1 LIYLIYLLSLG
12 AAAGFIAGLLGVGGG
27 LIIVPILAMIYTSQ
41 GAADSIIMHLAIG
54 TSLATIVFTSISS
67 VWAHHQRGAV
77 RWEDFYHLT
86 PGIIIGAWLGA
97 GIADSLPT
105 AGLRVFFGLFE
116 LFVAIQMSVA
126 LKPKPHRTLPARPG
140 MFGVGNVIGGVSSI
154 VGIGGGTMTVPFLV
168 WCNVSMREAVATSA
182 ACGLPIAIAGA
193 IGYLVTG
200 WGDPHLPGYSL
211 GFIYLPA
218 LLGISSASI
227 VFAPLG
233 ARLAHRL
240 PARRLKQVFAV
251 VLYMLAG
258 YMLFG

>member
-1 LIYLIYLLSLG
+1 LIDLLYLLSLG

-27 LIIVPILAMIYTSQ
+27 LIIVPILALIFTRQAVS
-41 GAADSIIMHLAIG
+41 DSIIMHLAIG

-67 VWAHHQRGAV
+67 VWAHHRRGAV
-77 RWEDFYHLT
+77 RWVEFFRLT

-97 GIADSLPT
+97 AIADSLPT
-105 AGLRVFFGLFE
+105 AGLRIFFGLFE
-116 LFVAIQMSVA
+116 LFVAIQMSLG
-126 LKPKPHRTLPARPG
+126 LKPKPHRTLPGNAG
-140 MFGVGNVIGGVSSI
+140 MLGAGHVIGAVSSI
-154 VGIGGGTMTVPFLV
+154 VGIGGGTLTVPFLV
-168 WCNVSMREAVATSA
+168 WCNVSIREAVATSA

-200 WGDPHLPGYSL
+200 WHDIHLPEYSL

-227 VFAPLG
+227 LFAPLG
-233 ARLAHRL
+233 ARMAHRL

-251 VLYMLAG
+251 VLYILAG
-258 YMLFG
+258 YMLFS